1 MVFFVVWQLEKLFN
15 STTVYFD
22 RLFCAGI
29 SCAAVHTIMPK
40 NERDLHSDATL
51 IGILLGQATADNDT
65 KCFKYINVQLVK
77 GAEKK
82 IFKVYKGNHIMV

>member
-1 MVFFVVWQLEKLFN
+1 MCCVANFFVEKIRLCQSNNRIFHAMVFFVVWQLEKLFN

-29 SCAAVHTIMPK
+29 SCAAAVHTIMPK

-51 IGILLGQATADNDT
+51 IGILLG
-65 KCFKYINVQLVK
+65 
-77 GAEKK
+77 
-82 IFKVYKGNHIMV
+82 